1 MAKYNSLQHSSIVI
15 ISAHNHVVRLRRAI
29 EDPQL
34 ADLKKLT
41 ANLPIL
47 REKIGQALYTI
58 CAFYSNTNWVEMNGA
73 SAYKEFGTYAHYV
86 SIINVCRESLNG
98 LY

>member
-1 MAKYNSLQHSSIVI
+1 M
-15 ISAHNHVVRLRRAI
+15 VRLRRAI

-34 ADLKKLT
+34 ADLNKLT

-73 SAYKEFGTYAHYV
+73 FAYKEFGTYNYFV
-86 SIINVCRESLNG
+86 SVINVCRYLLNG
-98 LY
+98 LHLKDAR